1 MTDFTYKIDK
11 DGFVQMNLSRSG
23 MGAAPIIERI

>member
-11 DGFVQMNLSRSG
+11 DGFVQMKMERAG
-23 MGAAPIIERI
+23 IGAATIIERV